1 MDWFGAAADAPA
13 IMIRAVHFAA
23 TAIVAGSLIFRAV
36 VAGPALR
43 SGEASAELLRRQTL
57 RVAWSGL
64 AVSMASGA
72 IWLLLQAA
80 SMSGLPFAE
89 AIIPAVLS
97 TVLNETQFGLVSE
110 IRLALAV
117 VLAGCLVYDHLAL
130 PRWLGL
136 AAAIGLIA
144 GVAWTGHGGSTNG
157 PLGIVH
163 LAADLLH
170 LVAAAAWLGGLFSLV
185 LLLGAARGTD
195 DASIFLAAEA
205 TKRFST
211 LGIASVGT
219 LFLTGIVNAWFL
231 VGSLDAL
238 LVTGYGRLLTLKV
251 GLFAV
256 MVAFAAVNRFWLTPR
271 LIMLGLIAP
280 RLQSHSESSARLRS
294 LGQLTR
300 NSKIEI
306 VLALTIYG
314 IVGVLGTLHP
324 AIHFFNR

>member
-1 MDWFGAAADAPA
+1 MDLFGAGADAPA
-13 IMIRAVHFAA
+13 SMIRAVHFAA
-23 TAIVAGSLIFRAV
+23 TAVVAGGLIFRAA
-36 VAGPALR
+36 VAGPVLR
-43 SGEASAELLRRQTL
+43 SGQAGAELLRRQTL
-57 RVAWSGL
+57 RVARSGL
-64 AVSMASGA
+64 VISAASGV

-80 SMSGLPFAE
+80 SMSGLPLGE
-89 AIIPAVLS
+89 AMAPGVLS
-97 TVLNETQFGLVSE
+97 TVLNETQFGLVFE
-110 IRLALAV
+110 IRLAFAV
-117 VLAGCLVYDHLAL
+117 VLAGCLACDRLAL
-130 PRWLGL
+130 PRRLGL
-136 AAAIGLIA
+136 ASAIGLIA
-144 GVAWTGHGGSTNG
+144 GVAWTGHGGSTSG

-170 LVAAAAWLGGLFSLV
+170 LVATAAWLGGLFSLV

-195 DASIFLAAEA
+195 DASTSLAAEV

-231 VGSLDAL
+231 VGSLNAL
-238 LVTGYGRLLTLKV
+238 MVTEYGRLLTLKV

-271 LIMLGLIAP
+271 LLTP
-280 RLQSHSESSARLRS
+280 RLLLAAASKTPLQSLRE
-294 LGQLTR
+294 LTR
-300 NSKIEI
+300 NSAIEV
-306 VLALTIYG
+306 VLGLMIYG

>member
-1 MDWFGAAADAPA
+1 MDWFDAGAGAPA

-23 TAIVAGSLIFRAV
+23 TAVVAGSLIFRAA
-36 VAGPALR
+36 VAGPLLR
-43 SGEASAELLRRQTL
+43 SGQAGAELLRRQTL
-57 RVAWSGL
+57 RVTWTGL
-64 AVSMASGA
+64 ALSVASGV

-89 AIIPAVLS
+89 AMTPAVLS

-117 VLAGCLVYDHLAL
+117 ILAGCLVYDRFAWS
-130 PRWLGL
+130 RRLGL
-136 AAAIGLIA
+136 ASAIGLIA
-144 GVAWTGHGGSTNG
+144 AIAWTGHAGSSAGASAGVQLTG
-157 PLGIVH
+157 
-163 LAADLLH
+163 DLLH
-170 LVAAAAWLGGLFSLV
+170 LVAAAAWLGGLVSLV

-195 DASIFLAAEA
+195 GASISLAAET

-219 LFLTGIVNAWFL
+219 LFLTGTVNAWFL
-231 VGSLDAL
+231 VGSLNAL
-238 LVTGYGRLLTLKV
+238 MLTEYGRLLTLKI
-251 GLFAV
+251 GLFAL
-256 MVAFAAVNRFWLTPR
+256 MLAFAAVNRFWLTPR
-271 LIMLGLIAP
+271 LHL
-280 RLQSHSESSARLRS
+280 HS
-294 LGQLTR
+294 LGHLTR

-306 VLALTIYG
+306 VLGLTIYG

>member
-1 MDWFGAAADAPA
+1 MDWFGAGGDAPA
-13 IMIRAVHFAA
+13 TIIRAVHFAA
-23 TAIVAGSLIFRAV
+23 TAVVAGSLIFRAA
-36 VAGPALR
+36 VAGPVLR
-43 SGEASAELLRRQTL
+43 SGEAWAELLRRQTL
-57 RVAWSGL
+57 RVACTGL
-64 AVSMASGA
+64 AISVASGV
-72 IWLLLQAA
+72 IWLLLQAP

-89 AIIPAVLS
+89 AMTPAVLS

-110 IRLALAV
+110 VRLALAV
-117 VLAGCLVYDHLAL
+117 VLAGCLVYDRLAL

-136 AAAIGLIA
+136 ASAIGLIA
-144 GVAWTGHGGSTNG
+144 AIAWTGHGGSTSG

-170 LVAAAAWLGGLFSLV
+170 LVATAAWLGGLFSLV

-195 DASIFLAAEA
+195 DASTALAAAA
-205 TKRFST
+205 TRRFST

-238 LVTGYGRLLTLKV
+238 MATEYGRLLTLKI

-271 LIMLGLIAP
+271 LLRPRLLTP
-280 RLQSHSESSARLRS
+280 RLQSPADGPARLRS
-294 LGQLTR
+294 LGRLTR
-300 NSKIEI
+300 NSRIEI
-306 VLALTIYG
+306 VLGLMIYG

>member
-1 MDWFGAAADAPA
+1 MDWFGAGGDAPST
-13 IMIRAVHFAA
+13 IIRAVHFAA
-23 TAIVAGSLIFRAV
+23 TAVVAGSLIFRAA
-36 VAGPALR
+36 VAGPVLR
-43 SGEASAELLRRQTL
+43 SSEAGAALLRRQTL

-64 AVSMASGA
+64 CISVASGV

-80 SMSGLPFAE
+80 SMSGLPFGE
-89 AIIPAVLS
+89 AMTPAVLS
-97 TVLNETQFGLVSE
+97 RVLNETQFGLVSE
-110 IRLALAV
+110 IRLAVAV
-117 VLAGCLVYDHLAL
+117 ALAGCLAYDHLAL
-130 PRWLGL
+130 PRGLGL

-144 GVAWTGHGGSTNG
+144 AIAWTGHGGSTGG

-163 LAADLLH
+163 LAGDLLH
-170 LVAAAAWLGGLFSLV
+170 LVATAAWLGGLVSLV

-195 DASIFLAAEA
+195 DASISLAAEA

-219 LFLTGIVNAWFL
+219 LSLTGLVNAWFL
-231 VGSLDAL
+231 VGSLEAL
-238 LVTGYGRLLTLKV
+238 MLTEYGRLLALKI

-271 LIMLGLIAP
+271 LLTS
-280 RLQSHSESSARLRS
+280 RLQSPAESLARFHS
-294 LGQLTR
+294 LGHLTR

-306 VLALTIYG
+306 VLGLTIYG
-314 IVGVLGTLHP
+314 IVGALGTLHP

>member
-13 IMIRAVHFAA
+13 ITIRAVHFAA
-23 TAIVAGSLIFRAV
+23 TAVVAGSLIFRAA
-36 VAGPALR
+36 VAGPVLR
-43 SGEASAELLRRQTL
+43 SGAAGAELLRRQTL
-57 RVAWSGL
+57 RVTWSGL
-64 AVSMASGA
+64 AVSVASGV

-89 AIIPAVLS
+89 AMTPGVLS

-110 IRLALAV
+110 IRLAFAA
-117 VLAGCLVYDHLAL
+117 VLAGCLARDQFARA
-130 PRWLGL
+130 RWLGL
-136 AAAIGLIA
+136 ASAIGLIA
-144 GVAWTGHGGSTNG
+144 AIAWTGHGGSTGG
-157 PLGIVH
+157 PSGIVH
-163 LAADLLH
+163 LTGDLLH
-170 LVAAAAWLGGLFSLV
+170 LVAAAAWLGGLTSLV

-195 DASIFLAAEA
+195 DGSISLAAGT

-211 LGIASVGT
+211 LGIVSVGT
-219 LFLTGIVNAWFL
+219 LFLTGTVNAWFL
-231 VGSLDAL
+231 VGSPNAL
-238 LVTGYGRLLTLKV
+238 IATEYGRLLALKI

-256 MVAFAAVNRFWLTPR
+256 MLAFAVVNRFWLTPILR
-271 LIMLGLIAP
+271 SPA
-280 RLQSHSESSARLRS
+280 ESPARLHA

-306 VLALTIYG
+306 VLGLAIFA

>member
-13 IMIRAVHFAA
+13 IRAVHFAA
-23 TAIVAGSLIFRAV
+23 TAVVAGSLIFRAA
-36 VAGPALR
+36 VAGAVLR
-43 SGEASAELLRRQTL
+43 SGEAGAELLRRQTL
-57 RVAWSGL
+57 RVTWIGL
-64 AVSMASGA
+64 AISVASGA

-89 AIIPAVLS
+89 AMTPAVLS

-117 VLAGCLVYDHLAL
+117 VLAGCLVYDRLAR

-136 AAAIGLIA
+136 ASAIGLIA
-144 GVAWTGHGGSTNG
+144 GIAWTGHGGSTSG
-157 PLGIVH
+157 PQGIVH

-170 LVAAAAWLGGLFSLV
+170 LVATAAWLGGLFSLV

-205 TKRFST
+205 TKCFST

-219 LFLTGIVNAWFL
+219 LFLTGVVNAWFL
-231 VGSLDAL
+231 VGSFDAL
-238 LVTGYGRLLTLKV
+238 MVTEYGGLLTLKV

-271 LIMLGLIAP
+271 RLSAAESKTQVHSLRGLI
-280 RLQSHSESSARLRS
+280 
-294 LGQLTR
+294 R
-300 NSKIEI
+300 NSTIEI
-306 VLALTIYG
+306 VLGLTIYG

-324 AIHFFNR
+324 AIHFF

>member
-1 MDWFGAAADAPA
+1 MDWFGAVADAPA
-13 IMIRAVHFAA
+13 TMIRAVHFAA
-23 TAIVAGSLIFRAV
+23 TAVVAGSLIFRAA
-36 VAGPALR
+36 VAGPVLR
-43 SGEASAELLRRQTL
+43 SGEAGPELLQRQTL

-64 AVSMASGA
+64 AVSVASGV

-80 SMSGLPFAE
+80 SMSGLPLGE
-89 AIIPAVLS
+89 AMAPAVLS
-97 TVLNETQFGLVSE
+97 TVLNETQFGLVFE
-110 IRLALAV
+110 ARLALAA
-117 VLAGCLVYDHLAL
+117 VLAGCLAYDRLARS
-130 PRWLGL
+130 RWLGL
-136 AAAIGLIA
+136 VSAIGWIA
-144 GVAWTGHGGSTNG
+144 GIAWTGHGGSTNG

-170 LVAAAAWLGGLFSLV
+170 LVATAAWLGGLFSLV

-195 DASIFLAAEA
+195 DASISLAAEV

-238 LVTGYGRLLTLKV
+238 LVTGYGRLLTLKI

-256 MVAFAAVNRFWLTPR
+256 MVAFAAINRFWLTPR
-271 LIMLGLIAP
+271 LQLPA
-280 RLQSHSESSARLRS
+280 ESPARLYS
-294 LGQLTR
+294 LGRLTR
-300 NSKIEI
+300 NSAIEV
-306 VLALTIYG
+306 VLGLMIYG

-324 AIHFFNR
+324 ATHFFNR

>member
-1 MDWFGAAADAPA
+1 MDWFGAGVDPLA

-23 TAIVAGSLIFRAV
+23 TAMVAGSLIFRAA
-36 VAGPALR
+36 VAGPVLR
-43 SGEASAELLRRQTL
+43 SGEAGSELLQRQTL
-57 RVAWSGL
+57 RVAWTGL
-64 AVSMASGA
+64 AFSVASGV

-89 AIIPAVLS
+89 AMTPGVLS

-117 VLAGCLVYDHLAL
+117 VLAGCLAYDRLTR

-136 AAAIGLIA
+136 ASAIGLMAAI
-144 GVAWTGHGGSTNG
+144 AWTGHGGSTSG
-157 PLGIVH
+157 PFGIVH
-163 LAADLLH
+163 LTADLLH
-170 LVAAAAWLGGLFSLV
+170 LVAAAAWLGGLFLLV

-195 DASIFLAAEA
+195 DVSIFLAAEA

-231 VGSLDAL
+231 VGSFDAL
-238 LVTGYGRLLTLKV
+238 MVTEYGRLLALKL

-256 MVAFAAVNRFWLTPR
+256 MVAFAAVNRFLLTPR
-271 LIMLGLIAP
+271 LLTP
-280 RLQSHSESSARLRS
+280 SLQSPAESPARLRS

-300 NSKIEI
+300 NSAIEV
-306 VLALTIYG
+306 VLGLMIYG

>member
-1 MDWFGAAADAPA
+1 MGWFGAGVDAPA

-23 TAIVAGSLIFRAV
+23 TAVVAGSLIFRAA
-36 VAGPALR
+36 VAGPVLR
-43 SGEASAELLRRQTL
+43 SDKAGFEVLRKQTL
-57 RVAWSGL
+57 RVAWTGL
-64 AVSMASGA
+64 AVSVASGV

-80 SMSGLPFAE
+80 SMSGLPLGE
-89 AIIPAVLS
+89 AMAPSVLS
-97 TVLNETQFGLVSE
+97 TVLNETQFGLVFE
-110 IRLALAV
+110 IRLALAAA
-117 VLAGCLVYDHLAL
+117 LAGCLVYDHLAWS
-130 PRWLGL
+130 RRVGL
-136 AAAIGLIA
+136 AAAIGLIT
-144 GVAWTGHGGSTNG
+144 GVAWTGHGGSTSG

-195 DASIFLAAEA
+195 DASIFLAAAA

-219 LFLTGIVNAWFL
+219 LFLSGAVNAWFL
-231 VGSLDAL
+231 VGSFDAL
-238 LVTGYGRLLTLKV
+238 RVTEYGRLLTLKV

-256 MVAFAAVNRFWLTPR
+256 MVAFAALNRFWLTPQ
-271 LIMLGLIAP
+271 
-280 RLQSHSESSARLRS
+280 LQSPGESPARLYS

-300 NSKIEI
+300 NSAIEV
-306 VLALTIYG
+306 VLGLMIYG

>member
-1 MDWFGAAADAPA
+1 MDWFGAGADAPA
-13 IMIRAVHFAA
+13 TMVRAVHFAA
-23 TAIVAGSLIFRAV
+23 TAVVAGSLIFRAA
-36 VAGPALR
+36 VAGPVLR
-43 SGEASAELLRRQTL
+43 SGEAGAELLQRQTL

-64 AVSMASGA
+64 AVSVASGV

-80 SMSGLPFAE
+80 SMSGLPLGE
-89 AIIPAVLS
+89 AMAPAVLS
-97 TVLNETQFGLVSE
+97 TVLNETQFGLVFE
-110 IRLALAV
+110 ARLALAA
-117 VLAGCLVYDHLAL
+117 VLAGCLAYDHLAL

-136 AAAIGLIA
+136 ASAIGLIA
-144 GVAWTGHGGSTNG
+144 GIAWTGHGGSTNG

-170 LVAAAAWLGGLFSLV
+170 LVATAAWLGGLFSLV
-185 LLLGAARGTD
+185 LLLAAARGTD
-195 DASIFLAAEA
+195 DASIFMAAEV

-238 LVTGYGRLLTLKV
+238 LVTGYGRLLTLKI

-256 MVAFAAVNRFWLTPR
+256 MVAFAAINRFWLTPR
-271 LIMLGLIAP
+271 LQLPA
-280 RLQSHSESSARLRS
+280 ESPARLYS
-294 LGQLTR
+294 LGRLTR
-300 NSKIEI
+300 NSAIEV
-306 VLALTIYG
+306 VLGLMIYG

-324 AIHFFNR
+324 ATHFFNR

>member
-1 MDWFGAAADAPA
+1 MDWFGAGADAPA
-13 IMIRAVHFAA
+13 TMVRAVHFAA
-23 TAIVAGSLIFRAV
+23 TAVVAGSLIFRAA
-36 VAGPALR
+36 VAGPVLR
-43 SGEASAELLRRQTL
+43 SGEAGAELLQRQTL

-64 AVSMASGA
+64 AVSVASGV

-80 SMSGLPFAE
+80 SMSGLPLGE
-89 AIIPAVLS
+89 AIAPAVLS
-97 TVLNETQFGLVSE
+97 TVLNETQFGLVFE
-110 IRLALAV
+110 ARLALAA
-117 VLAGCLVYDHLAL
+117 VLAGCLAYDRVARSRWLAL
-130 PRWLGL
+130 
-136 AAAIGLIA
+136 ASAIGWIA
-144 GVAWTGHGGSTNG
+144 GIAWTGHGGSTNG

-170 LVAAAAWLGGLFSLV
+170 LVATAAWLGGLFSLV

-195 DASIFLAAEA
+195 DASISLAAEV

-238 LVTGYGRLLTLKV
+238 LVTGYGRLLTLKI

-256 MVAFAAVNRFWLTPR
+256 MVAFAAINRFWLTPR
-271 LIMLGLIAP
+271 LQLPA
-280 RLQSHSESSARLRS
+280 ESPARLYS
-294 LGQLTR
+294 LGRLTR
-300 NSKIEI
+300 NSAIEV
-306 VLALTIYG
+306 VLGLMIYG

>member
-1 MDWFGAAADAPA
+1 MDWFGAGFDAPA

-23 TAIVAGSLIFRAV
+23 TAVVAGSLIFRAA
-36 VAGPALR
+36 VAGPILCA
-43 SGEASAELLRRQTL
+43 GEAGAELLRTQTL
-57 RVAWSGL
+57 GVAWTGL
-64 AVSMASGA
+64 AVSTASGV

-80 SMSGLPFAE
+80 SMSGLPLGE
-89 AIIPAVLS
+89 AMAPAVLS

-110 IRLALAV
+110 IRLSLAV
-117 VLAGCLVYDHLAL
+117 VLAGCLAYDRFAGS
-130 PRWLGL
+130 RWLGL
-136 AAAIGLIA
+136 ASAIGLIA
-144 GVAWTGHGGSTNG
+144 AIAWTGHGGSTGG
-157 PLGIVH
+157 PSGIVH
-163 LAADLLH
+163 LTGDLLH
-170 LVAAAAWLGGLFSLV
+170 LVAAAAWLGGLISLV

-195 DASIFLAAEA
+195 DASISLAAET

-219 LFLTGIVNAWFL
+219 LFLTGAVNAWFL
-231 VGSLDAL
+231 VGSLNAL
-238 LVTGYGRLLTLKV
+238 MTTEYGRLLALKI

-256 MVAFAAVNRFWLTPR
+256 MVAFAAVNRFWLTPI
-271 LIMLGLIAP
+271 LLTPL
-280 RLQSHSESSARLRS
+280 LQSPAESPARLHA

-306 VLALTIYG
+306 VLGLAIFG